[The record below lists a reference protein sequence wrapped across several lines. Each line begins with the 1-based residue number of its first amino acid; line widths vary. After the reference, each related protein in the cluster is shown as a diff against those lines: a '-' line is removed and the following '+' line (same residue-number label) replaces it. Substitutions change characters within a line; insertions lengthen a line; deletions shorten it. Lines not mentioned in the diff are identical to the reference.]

1 MRTSIVHP
9 RLLKK
14 LGRTEDAN
22 AYYKKLIARN
32 PDCYESYQAYFESIG
47 LSFSEAKVSLFRGDA
62 YFPADDLSSEDDAE
76 KIRSEL
82 EVFAT
87 EFPRALVPQRIL
99 LTVTRGEQF
108 ECLIKKYI
116 HRALKRNLPSLFVDL
131 KPLYKDQDKRQVIQS
146 IVEDYKT
153 ELEAAKG
160 TDTDGEYL
168 WIRIRQASQS
178 RWQSPNPL
186 RLMYG
191 RCTISGFII
200 PQPETLCMQ
209 AKYWIRLCNTHRH
222 CLNST

>member
-1 MRTSIVHP
+1 MRTSVVHP

-32 PDCYESYQAYFESIG
+32 PDCYESYQAYFESTG
-47 LSFSEAKVSLFRGDA
+47 LSFSKKKEILAPGDA
-62 YFPADDLSSEDDAE
+62 YFLADDPSSEDAE

-108 ECLIKKYI
+108 ERLIKKYI

-160 TDTDGEYL
+160 SDTDGEYL
-168 WIRIRQASQS
+168 WIGIRQTSQS
-178 RWQSPNPL
+178 RRQSPNPP

-200 PQPETLCMQ
+200 PQPEISCMQ
-209 AKYWIRLCNTHRH
+209 TKYWIWLWNTRRH